1 MSDTELIIKIINAV
15 KQRDCLW
22 NVHSSEYAKRDK
34 LERAWQEVA
43 DDVGRQDVFCR
54 EKWRNVRTGF
64 LRSIQYNSNMC
75 SDNNDSTEDL
85 PTPRRK
91 RFYLY
96 DEMKFLLPSTE
107 TIGQTKKRR
116 KLSRGIKAKTSYDDL
131 PSGDCGDIAI
141 QTHTAH
147 EDTKQYSNTDVIQNT
162 VGGKYIEIL
171 NELTTS
177 TPIPLTRQSLV
188 SATTTTTRQSD
199 AALSMKINRQ
209 SPHLSTDNTTDEPN
223 MHSTTLVGYTIDA
236 KREIENSTTVSES
249 FNCTAKRN
257 ECDNRDEQQLLA
269 FFRGNIDD
277 ILSLPRYKQRLFKRR
292 MLELIDDL
300 HHPENGVSTNR
311 YC

>member
-1 MSDTELIIKIINAV
+1 MTDTELILKIINAV

-34 LERAWQEVA
+34 LEKAWQEVA
-43 DDVGRQDVFCR
+43 DDVGRPDVFCR

-64 LRSIQYNSNMC
+64 LRSIQYNNNART
-75 SDNNDSTEDL
+75 DNGDSTEDV

-116 KLSRGIKAKTSYDDL
+116 KLSRGTKPRTSNDE
-131 PSGDCGDIAI
+131 PSGEYVDTVSTI
-141 QTHTAH
+141 QTYAAN
-147 EDTKQYSNTDVIQNT
+147 EDTKHNSNEGIQSTNAT
-162 VGGKYIEIL
+162 YPELL
-171 NELTTS
+171 NELQLTPS
-177 TPIPLTRQSLV
+177 TPKPLV
-188 SATTTTTRQSD
+188 
-199 AALSMKINRQ
+199 MKINQ
-209 SPHLSTDNTTDEPN
+209 SPPIKIDEAKGEQN
-223 MHSTTLVGYTIDA
+223 MHSTPIVVPTVAAKCEVENNTTIP
-236 KREIENSTTVSES
+236 ES
-249 FNCTAKRN
+249 FNATAKRN
-257 ECDNRDEQQLLA
+257 ECDGRDEQQLLA

-277 ILSLPRYKQRLFKRR
+277 ILSLPRHKQRLFKRR

-300 HHPENGVSTNR
+300 HRPDNSVSTSR